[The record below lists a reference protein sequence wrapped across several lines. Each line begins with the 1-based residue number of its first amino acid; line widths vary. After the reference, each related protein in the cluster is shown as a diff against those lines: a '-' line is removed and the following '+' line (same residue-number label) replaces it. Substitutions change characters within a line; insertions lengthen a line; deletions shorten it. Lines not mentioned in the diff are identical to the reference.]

1 MKRAFISD
9 CEGPIS
15 KNDNAFE
22 ITEHFVPNGD
32 KLFTVISKYDDV
44 LADVLKRPG
53 YKAGNT
59 LKLVLP
65 FLKAYNVTDHEMR
78 EFSAQS
84 LILIANV
91 KDMLQYLRKVAHVFI
106 VSTSYEHYIKALCQ
120 ALGFPYE
127 NTYCTR
133 LSINKYHITE
143 KEKTRLKEIASEIAH
158 MPIIHISPE
167 AKSLN
172 DFSEK
177 DQKTIRRLDEIF
189 WEEIAS
195 MESRKMFSEVNPI
208 GGSEKAEAVKD
219 AFERLHIGLADVMYV
234 GDSITD
240 VEAFRLVKENGG
252 LTVSFNGNQYAV
264 KNAEVAILSENSIV
278 TAVIADVF
286 SRLGKQ
292 QAINLVEN
300 WSRKALNKSLVSQIL
315 LNSLFE
321 LYPKELPKVKIITSE
336 NMEVLAKESSEFRKK
351 VRGEAIGRLG

>member
-1 MKRAFISD
+1 MKRVFISD

-22 ITEHFVPNGD
+22 TTEHFVPNGD

-59 LKLVLP
+59 LKLILP
-65 FLKAYNVTDHEMR
+65 FLKAYDVTDQRMC

-84 LILIANV
+84 LVLIANV
-91 KDMLQYLRKVAHVFI
+91 KTALQHVRNIAHAFI

-127 NTYCTR
+127 STYCTR
-133 LSINKYHITE
+133 LSIDKYRITE
-143 KEKTRLKEIASEIAH
+143 KEKTRLKELASEIAQ
-158 MPIIHISPE
+158 MPIIEIPPE
-167 AKSLN
+167 AKSLGN
-172 DFSEK
+172 FSEK

-189 WEEIAS
+189 WKEIVS
-195 MESRKMFSEVNPI
+195 MESGRMFSEVNPV

-219 AFERLHIGLADVMYV
+219 AVERLGIGLANVMYV

-240 VEAFRLVKENGG
+240 VEAFRLVRENGG
-252 LTVSFNGNQYAV
+252 LTVSFNGNQYAI
-264 KNAEVAILSENSIV
+264 KNAEVAVLSENSLV
-278 TAVIADVF
+278 TALIADIF

-292 QAINLVEN
+292 QAISLVEN
-300 WSRKALNKSLVSQIL
+300 WSREALKKSLVSQTL
-315 LNSLFE
+315 LNRLFE
-321 LYPKELPKVKIITSE
+321 LYPTELPKVKIITSE
-336 NMEVLAKESSEFRKK
+336 NMEFLAKESSEFRKK